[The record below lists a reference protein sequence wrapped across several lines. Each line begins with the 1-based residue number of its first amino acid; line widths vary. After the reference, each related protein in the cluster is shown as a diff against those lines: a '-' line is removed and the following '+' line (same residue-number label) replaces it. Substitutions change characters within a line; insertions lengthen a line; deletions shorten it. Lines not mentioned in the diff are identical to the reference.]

1 VDLIYASSIDK
12 HQSQIIS
19 INKDNIPSLRFACK
33 NEGKSP
39 AETLKGFERGLSNSK
54 NLRGMLSKKTA
65 SGKH

>member
-1 VDLIYASSIDK
+1 MHLRLIS

-19 INKDNIPSLRFACK
+19 INKDNIFIPRFACK

-39 AETLKGFERGLSNSK
+39 AETLKGFDRRLSNSK